1 MGDSLGIPPNCL
13 FCSNPI
19 PTNKY
24 RQTGD
29 TSYSLNKELYLKFY
43 IMKRDLD
50 IRVVIIEDDETI
62 REGYAFL
69 IGTTAGYKIVAT
81 YSSCEDAFK
90 KIVQD
95 DPDVLLLDVE
105 LPGITGIEA
114 LPKLKRLIPD
124 THILI
129 LTVYEQE
136 MLIFRALGNGA
147 AGYLTKNTPPEK
159 IVAAI
164 HEVMD
169 GGGPMSAHI
178 ARMVISSFKRNE
190 TTPLTRRETEISRKR
205 IADEL
210 YIDLETVK
218 SHIKNIYHKLDVHS
232 KADAIKAAKDNKFI

>member
-1 MGDSLGIPPNCL
+1 
-13 FCSNPI
+13 
-19 PTNKY
+19 
-24 RQTGD
+24 
-29 TSYSLNKELYLKFY
+29 
-43 IMKRDLD
+43 MKRDLD
-50 IRVVIIEDDETI
+50 ISVAIIEDDETI

-69 IGTTAGYKIVAT
+69 IGNTSGYRIAGT
-81 YSSCEDAFK
+81 YPSVEEALK
-90 KIVQD
+90 KIEAD
-95 DPDVLLLDVE
+95 DPDVILLDVE
-105 LPGITGIEA
+105 LPGISGVES
-114 LPKLKRLIPD
+114 LPKLKKLLPE

-136 MLIFRALGNGA
+136 ATIFKALGNGA

-159 IVAAI
+159 IIAAI

-169 GGGPMSAHI
+169 GGGPMSANI

-190 TTPLTRRETEISRKR
+190 SSPLTRRETEILEQIAAGKSRKR

-232 KADAIKAAKDNKFI
+232 KADAIKMAKDNRFI